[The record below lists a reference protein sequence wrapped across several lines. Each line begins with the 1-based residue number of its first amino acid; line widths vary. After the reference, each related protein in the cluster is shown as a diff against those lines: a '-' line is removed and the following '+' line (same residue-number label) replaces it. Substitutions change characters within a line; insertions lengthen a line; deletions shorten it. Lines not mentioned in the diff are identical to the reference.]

1 MSSPETP
8 LHLAA
13 EIGGAGRH
21 PGAWRLPGA
30 DVPGLVDAAP
40 HVRLVRT
47 AARGGLD
54 LVAIRDSFVPPSG
67 DPDELG
73 DSLDAVAIAARV
85 APVVPGIGLV
95 PAVTVTHTEP
105 FHVQKAI
112 ATLDLVS
119 SGRAG
124 WEVAVS
130 RTPEEADLFGR
141 RSAAPVS
148 ELWLEAAEVIEAV
161 RLLWDSWE
169 DDAVIR
175 DAATGRYVDRDKLHY
190 VDFEGEFFSVRG
202 PSITP
207 RSPQGQPLVVVRA
220 DDPEALVVAARHA
233 DVVRIS
239 APGIAQA
246 TTARL
251 DVQAAAAEA
260 GRDPSGI
267 TVLLD
272 VEVLLGETDA
282 EARKELAR
290 LEALTPG
297 PDPEGIRHVGTP
309 GGLAALIG
317 EVVRAHAADG
327 VTFVPLALPSGL
339 DAIVDGVVPLLVGA
353 GARPGTPSSGT
364 LRERFGLRRPAGR
377 HAGEVRA

>member
-1 MSSPETP
+1 MNTPGTP
-8 LHLAA
+8 LHLAV

-21 PGAWRLPGA
+21 PAAWRLPDA
-30 DVPGLVDAAP
+30 DVAGLTGAAH
-40 HVRLVRT
+40 HVRLARA

-54 LVAIRDSFVPPSG
+54 LVVLAEPCAAPTG
-67 DPDELG
+67 DPDLLE

-85 APVVPGIGLV
+85 APVVPGIGLAPQV
-95 PAVTVTHTEP
+95 DVTHSEP

-124 WEVAVS
+124 WEVTVS
-130 RTPEEADLFGR
+130 RTPAEAALFGR
-141 RSAAPVS
+141 TPARPVA
-148 ELWLEAAEVIEAV
+148 ELWLEAAEVIEAA

-169 DDAVIR
+169 DDAVVR
-175 DAATGRYVDRDKLHY
+175 DAATGRYVDREKIHY
-190 VDFEGEFFSVRG
+190 ADFEGEFFSVKG

-220 DDPEALVVAARHA
+220 DDPEALGVAARWA

-239 APGIAQA
+239 APGVSQA
-246 TTARL
+246 AAARL
-251 DVQAAAAEA
+251 EVQAAAAES

-272 VEVLLGETDA
+272 VEVLLGGTDG
-282 EARKELAR
+282 EARGALAA
-290 LEALTPG
+290 LDALTPG
-297 PDPEGIRHVGTP
+297 PDPEGVQYVGTP
-309 GGLAALIG
+309 EGLAALVG
-317 EVVRAHAADG
+317 EIVRAHAADG
-327 VTFVPLALPSGL
+327 VTFVPLTLPGSL

-353 GARPGTPSSGT
+353 GARPSTPSSGT
-364 LRERFGLRRPAGR
+364 LRERFGLSRPANR
-377 HAGEVRA
+377 HHAEVCP